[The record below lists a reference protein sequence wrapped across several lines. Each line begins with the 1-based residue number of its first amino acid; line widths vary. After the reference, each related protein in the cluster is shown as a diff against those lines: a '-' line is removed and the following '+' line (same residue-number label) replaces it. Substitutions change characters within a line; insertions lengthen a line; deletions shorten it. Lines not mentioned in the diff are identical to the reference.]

1 MLELLLRQVVRR
13 HGDKMKDWNISKLQI
28 TVFGDRQAAVLL
40 QVVIRMTCGIYK
52 SIDIRAAEKIQ
63 NDLFVDDLVTRGE
76 LDEVHRLMG
85 NMNDENFKCSGT
97 MTQIM
102 EKEGLHLRGMGSLTV
117 RS

>member
-1 MLELLLRQVVRR
+1 MLELLLRQVVWR

-28 TVFGDRQAAVLL
+28 TVFGDRQAALLL
-40 QVVIRMTCGIYK
+40 QVVIRMTCETYK

-63 NDLFVDDLVTRGE
+63 NNLFVDDLVTCGE
-76 LDEVHRLMG
+76 LDEVHRFMG